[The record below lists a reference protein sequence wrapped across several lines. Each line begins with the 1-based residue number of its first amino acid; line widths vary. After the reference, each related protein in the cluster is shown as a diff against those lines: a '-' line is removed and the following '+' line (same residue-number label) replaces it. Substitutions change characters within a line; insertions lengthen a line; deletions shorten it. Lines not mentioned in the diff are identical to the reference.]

1 MVLLSSVRPSVS
13 PIVSRPETSKF
24 TECWLTM
31 YYSLYILQSRNSRRA
46 WICTHHSEFQLL
58 NKSDARLT
66 SIIQNEIGGLNG
78 VNSAGAILGCLT
90 SAYTADKYSRKR
102 TIQLGCLI
110 LIIGGTLCAG
120 SVTIGMFYVG
130 RVFAGIGAGILAVV
144 VPMYQGEVAT
154 AETRGAMMSVT
165 GIMYAFG
172 VRH

>member
-1 MVLLSSVRPSVS
+1 
-13 PIVSRPETSKF
+13 
-24 TECWLTM
+24 
-31 YYSLYILQSRNSRRA
+31 
-46 WICTHHSEFQLL
+46 
-58 NKSDARLT
+58 
-66 SIIQNEIGGLNG
+66 
-78 VNSAGAILGCLT
+78 LT

-172 VRH
+172 VRTLISDDCVIHMLI